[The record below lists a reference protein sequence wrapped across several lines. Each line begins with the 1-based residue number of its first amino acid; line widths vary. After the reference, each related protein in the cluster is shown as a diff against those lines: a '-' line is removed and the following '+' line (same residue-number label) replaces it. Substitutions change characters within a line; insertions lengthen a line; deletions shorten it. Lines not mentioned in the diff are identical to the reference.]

1 MTTKTFS
8 INVGASEAG
17 TRLDKFLAK
26 RFPDHSRNY
35 FQQLIKKGK
44 ISVNE
49 NPADKDASLKPDDL
63 VLGELEPVGEISI
76 APDSSV
82 KFKVIRD
89 AKEFAVVEK
98 PAGLVTHPSATHK
111 RGTLVNGLLA
121 RWPEIAGVGED
132 PSRPGIVHRLDKE
145 TSGLMVVAKTQP
157 MYLWLK
163 KQFQD
168 RKVEKKYIA
177 LVFGKM
183 SQKEGEISVEI
194 ARHKTKQ
201 ITVPVANKSSTFLL
215 SIKPNTRCSG
225 KVLDKG
231 FSGNAY
237 KSRKASTGFKILD
250 FYPVRSSRAAVLWTR
265 AIGASATSNG
275 VYDGFT
281 LVEVTPKTGRMHQI
295 RVHFKHIGHPLA
307 GDKTYASK
315 RVLSALPME
324 RHFLHAGYL
333 AFDLPSGEKAEFS
346 SDLPADLK
354 VILNGLAR
362 AKFLDKD

>member
-8 INVGASEAG
+8 INVGAGEAG

-98 PAGLVTHPSATHK
+98 LAGLVTHPSATHK

-183 SQKEGEISVEI
+183 SQKEGEISVPI

-250 FYPVRSSRAAVLWTR
+250 FY
-265 AIGASATSNG
+265 N
-275 VYDGFT
+275 DFT
-281 LVEVTPKTGRMHQI
+281 LVEALPRTGRMHQI

-354 VILNGLAR
+354 EILNGLE
-362 AKFLDKD
+362 KK

>member
-8 INVGASEAG
+8 IRVEAGEAG

-26 RFPDHSRNY
+26 RFSDHSRNY

-98 PAGLVTHPSATHK
+98 LAGLVTHPSATHK

-183 SQKEGEISVEI
+183 SQKEGEISVPI

-250 FYPVRSSRAAVLWTR
+250 FYD
-265 AIGASATSNG
+265 N
-275 VYDGFT
+275 FT
-281 LVEVTPKTGRMHQI
+281 LVEASPKTGRMHQI

>member
-1 MTTKTFS
+1 MTTKIFS
-8 INVGASEAG
+8 IRIELGEAG
-17 TRLDKFLAK
+17 IRLDKFLAK
-26 RFPDHSRNY
+26 RFPDHSRAY
-35 FQQLIKKGK
+35 FQKLIEKGK
-44 ISVNE
+44 VTVNDR
-49 NPADKDASLKPDDL
+49 PAEKDASLKAGDL
-63 VLGELEPVGEISI
+63 VLGEFELVSEISI
-76 APDSSV
+76 APDDSV
-82 KFKVIRD
+82 KFKVIYD

-111 RGTLVNGLLA
+111 SGTLVNGLLA
-121 RWPEIAGVGED
+121 RWPEIMSVGEN
-132 PSRPGIVHRLDKE
+132 SLRPGIVHRLDKE

-163 KQFQD
+163 NQFQD

-183 SQKEGEISVEI
+183 SQKEGEISVPI
-194 ARHKTKQ
+194 ARRKTKQ
-201 ITVPVANKSSTFLL
+201 ITVPHAN
-215 SIKPNTRCSG
+215 
-225 KVLDKG
+225 KG

-237 KSRKASTGFKILD
+237 KSRKASTGFKILG

-265 AIGASATSNG
+265 ALGASATSNG

-315 RVLSALPME
+315 RVLSALPLE

-346 SDLPADLK
+346 SDLPTDLK
-354 VILNGLAR
+354 EILNGLAR

>member
-98 PAGLVTHPSATHK
+98 LAGLVTHPSATHK

-183 SQKEGEISVEI
+183 SQKEGEISVPI

-250 FYPVRSSRAAVLWTR
+250 FYD
-265 AIGASATSNG
+265 N
-275 VYDGFT
+275 FT
-281 LVEVTPKTGRMHQI
+281 LVEASPKTGRMHQI

>member
-8 INVGASEAG
+8 IRVEAGEAG

-26 RFPDHSRNY
+26 RFSDHSRNY

-44 ISVNE
+44 ISVNK

-76 APDSSV
+76 APDDSV
-82 KFKVIRD
+82 KFKVIYD

-111 RGTLVNGLLA
+111 SGTLVNGILA
-121 RWPEIAGVGED
+121 RWPEIAGVGE
-132 PSRPGIVHRLDKE
+132 SALRPGIVHRLDKE

-163 KQFQD
+163 NQFQD

-183 SQKEGEISVEI
+183 SQKEGEISVPI
-194 ARHKTKQ
+194 ARRKTKQ
-201 ITVPVANKSSTFLL
+201 ITVPHAN
-215 SIKPNTRCSG
+215 
-225 KVLDKG
+225 KG

-250 FYPVRSSRAAVLWTR
+250 FY
-265 AIGASATSNG
+265 N
-275 VYDGFT
+275 DFT
-281 LVEVTPKTGRMHQI
+281 LVEALPRTGRMHQI

-333 AFDLPSGEKAEFS
+333 AFNLPSGEKAEFS

-354 VILNGLAR
+354 VILNGLAS

>member
-8 INVGASEAG
+8 IRVEAGEAG

-26 RFPDHSRNY
+26 RFPDHSRAY
-35 FQQLIKKGK
+35 FQKLIEKGK
-44 ISVNE
+44 VTVNGR
-49 NPADKDASLKPDDL
+49 PAEKDASLKAGDL
-63 VLGELEPVGEISI
+63 VSGEFEPVGEISI
-76 APDSSV
+76 TPDSSV
-82 KFKVIRD
+82 KFRVVCD

-111 RGTLVNGLLA
+111 SGTLVNGLLA
-121 RWPEIAGVGED
+121 RWPEMAGVGE
-132 PSRPGIVHRLDKE
+132 SALRPGIVHRLDKE

-163 KQFQD
+163 KQFHD

-183 SQKEGEISVEI
+183 SRKEGEISVPI

-201 ITVPVANKSSTFLL
+201 ITVPGVNKE
-215 SIKPNTRCSG
+215 
-225 KVLDKG
+225 

-237 KSRKASTGFKILD
+237 KSRKASTGFKVLG
-250 FYPVRSSRAAVLWTR
+250 FY
-265 AIGASATSNG
+265 
-275 VYDGFT
+275 DDFT
-281 LVEVTPKTGRMHQI
+281 LVEASPKTGRMHQI
-295 RVHFKHIGHPLA
+295 RVHFKHIGHPLV
-307 GDKTYASK
+307 GDKTYASR

-333 AFDLPSGEKAEFS
+333 AFSLPSGEKAEFS

-354 VILNGLAR
+354 EILNGLE
-362 AKFLDKD
+362 KK

>member
-8 INVGASEAG
+8 INVGAGEAG
-17 TRLDKFLAK
+17 LRLDKFLAK

-49 NPADKDASLKPDDL
+49 NPADKDASLKAGDFIF
-63 VLGELEPVGEISI
+63 GKFEPVGEISI
-76 APDSSV
+76 APDDSV

-121 RWPEIAGVGED
+121 RWPEIAGVGEC
-132 PSRPGIVHRLDKE
+132 PLRPGIVHRLDKE

-183 SQKEGEISVEI
+183 SQKEGEISVPI
-194 ARHKTKQ
+194 ARRKTKQ
-201 ITVPVANKSSTFLL
+201 ITIPDAN
-215 SIKPNTRCSG
+215 
-225 KVLDKG
+225 KG

-250 FYPVRSSRAAVLWTR
+250 FYD
-265 AIGASATSNG
+265 N
-275 VYDGFT
+275 FT
-281 LVEVTPKTGRMHQI
+281 LVEASPKTGRMHQI

-333 AFDLPSGEKAEFS
+333 AFNLPSGEKAEFS

-354 VILNGLAR
+354 KVLAGLE
-362 AKFLDKD
+362 K

>member
-98 PAGLVTHPSATHK
+98 LAGLVTHPSATHK

-183 SQKEGEISVEI
+183 SQKEGEISVPI
-194 ARHKTKQ
+194 ARRKTKQ
-201 ITVPVANKSSTFLL
+201 ITIPDAN
-215 SIKPNTRCSG
+215 
-225 KVLDKG
+225 KG

-250 FYPVRSSRAAVLWTR
+250 FY
-265 AIGASATSNG
+265 N
-275 VYDGFT
+275 DFT
-281 LVEVTPKTGRMHQI
+281 LVEALPRTGRMHQI

-354 VILNGLAR
+354 KVLAGLE
-362 AKFLDKD
+362 K

>member
-49 NPADKDASLKPDDL
+49 NPADKDASLRPDDL

-76 APDSSV
+76 APDDSV
-82 KFKVIRD
+82 KFKVIYD

-111 RGTLVNGLLA
+111 RGTLVNGLLVL
-121 RWPEIAGVGED
+121 WPETAGVGED
-132 PSRPGIVHRLDKE
+132 PLRPGIVHRLDKE

-163 KQFQD
+163 NQFQD

-183 SQKEGEISVEI
+183 SQKEVEISVPI

-201 ITVPVANKSSTFLL
+201 IIVHGANK
-215 SIKPNTRCSG
+215 
-225 KVLDKG
+225 V
-231 FSGNAY
+231 
-237 KSRKASTGFKILD
+237 KSRKASTGFKILG
-250 FYPVRSSRAAVLWTR
+250 FYPVRSSRATVLWTR
-265 AIGASATSNG
+265 ALGASATSNG

-295 RVHFKHIGHPLA
+295 RVHFKHISHSLA
-307 GDKTYASK
+307 GDKTYASR

-333 AFDLPSGEKAEFS
+333 AFSLPSGEKAEFS

-354 VILNGLAR
+354 RVLAELAR
-362 AKFLDKD
+362 T

>member
-8 INVGASEAG
+8 IRVEAGEAG

-26 RFPDHSRNY
+26 RFSDHSRNY

-44 ISVNE
+44 ISVNK

-76 APDSSV
+76 APDDSV
-82 KFKVIRD
+82 KFKVIYD

-111 RGTLVNGLLA
+111 SGTLVNGLLA
-121 RWPEIAGVGED
+121 RWPEMMSVGEN
-132 PSRPGIVHRLDKE
+132 SLRPGIVHRLDKE
-145 TSGLMVVAKTQP
+145 TSGLMVVAKAQP

-183 SQKEGEISVEI
+183 SQKEGEISVPI
-194 ARHKTKQ
+194 ARRKTKQ
-201 ITVPVANKSSTFLL
+201 ITVPHAN
-215 SIKPNTRCSG
+215 
-225 KVLDKG
+225 KG

-250 FYPVRSSRAAVLWTR
+250 FY
-265 AIGASATSNG
+265 N
-275 VYDGFT
+275 DFT
-281 LVEVTPKTGRMHQI
+281 LVEALPRTGRMHQI

-333 AFDLPSGEKAEFS
+333 AFNLPSGEKAEFS

-354 VILNGLAR
+354 EILNGLE
-362 AKFLDKD
+362 KK

>member
-98 PAGLVTHPSATHK
+98 LAGLVTHPSATHK

-183 SQKEGEISVEI
+183 SQKEGEISVPI

-250 FYPVRSSRAAVLWTR
+250 FYD
-265 AIGASATSNG
+265 N
-275 VYDGFT
+275 FT
-281 LVEVTPKTGRMHQI
+281 LVEASPKTGRMHQI

-315 RVLSALPME
+315 LVLSALPME

-354 VILNGLAR
+354 VILNGLAS

>member
-1 MTTKTFS
+1 MTIKTFS
-8 INVGASEAG
+8 IRVEAGEAG

-26 RFPDHSRNY
+26 RFSDHSRNY

-44 ISVNE
+44 ISVNK

-76 APDSSV
+76 APDDSV
-82 KFKVIRD
+82 KFKVIYD

-132 PSRPGIVHRLDKE
+132 PLRPGIVHRLDKE

-183 SQKEGEISVEI
+183 SQKEGEISVPI
-194 ARHKTKQ
+194 ARRKTKQ
-201 ITVPVANKSSTFLL
+201 IAIPDAN
-215 SIKPNTRCSG
+215 
-225 KVLDKG
+225 KG

-250 FYPVRSSRAAVLWTR
+250 FY
-265 AIGASATSNG
+265 N
-275 VYDGFT
+275 DFT
-281 LVEVTPKTGRMHQI
+281 LVEALPRTGRMHQI

-333 AFDLPSGEKAEFS
+333 AFNLPSGEKAEFS

-354 VILNGLAR
+354 EILNGLE
-362 AKFLDKD
+362 KK